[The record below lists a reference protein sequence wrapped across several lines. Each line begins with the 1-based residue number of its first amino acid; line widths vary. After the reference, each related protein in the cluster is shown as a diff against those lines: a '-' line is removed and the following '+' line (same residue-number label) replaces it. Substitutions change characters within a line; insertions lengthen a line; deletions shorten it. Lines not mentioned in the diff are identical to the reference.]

1 MLSVEKI
8 SSMMLL
14 ALLLISIR
22 IHLVI
27 LFKHGNRQMF
37 VSFLFKYLLIETY
50 FSKDFGEPHDL
61 ALSQDGKHLFV
72 ATIRPNRL
80 QIFNI
85 SSF

>member
-1 MLSVEKI
+1 LT
-8 SSMMLL
+8 L
-14 ALLLISIR
+14 R
-22 IHLVI
+22 
-27 LFKHGNRQMF
+27 
-37 VSFLFKYLLIETY
+37 

-61 ALSQDGKHLFV
+61 ALSQGGKHLFV